1 MRVQKSGQERISL
14 TPRAAH
20 ALDKR
25 LMLFPVAWGG
35 DAGGSLA
42 LQSSTHKVP
51 FFGRR
56 PKIFLFLI
64 DRSHAPL
71 IDRVRRQN
79 AGLSHNILPRL
90 VMHHMRAY
98 IRGRRRVG
106 EKGLQAQA

>member
-1 MRVQKSGQERISL
+1 
-14 TPRAAH
+14 
-20 ALDKR
+20 
-25 LMLFPVAWGG
+25 MLFPVAWGG

-71 IDRVRRQN
+71 IDRV
-79 AGLSHNILPRL
+79 
-90 VMHHMRAY
+90 
-98 IRGRRRVG
+98 
-106 EKGLQAQA
+106 